1 MTHVTSGS
9 GRPPD
14 GGTPSNFQPT
24 KMLTF
29 NVTAPVQASTVDVT
43 DAVADVVGLNQV
55 YMVQHLGGN
64 RFQVILYN
72 SVALEQLNAH
82 GDLSICGQQVA
93 TEPLMPRVTRVA
105 CLHLPG
111 YVPDEYLVRALSPY
125 GKLVKLERPTIT
137 DRPTVCN
144 AIRVAHLEMR
154 SDKPVPNFIR
164 ILEHRVTC
172 DYPGISRVC
181 SRCKQPGH
189 FRRSCEVPYCPRCSS
204 FGHAAD
210 TCTARCRRC
219 AGSHATTDC
228 VRKKSFAEAVDAR
241 SQRPDQHV
249 QATPSAEM
257 PEVGPK
263 QPDQPEARPNQ
274 PDQQAQA
281 MSVSWANQE
290 NFPTLEK
297 EPKTLVLPPV
307 QTLAPPLEEMPPA
320 PTHKTSSGDE
330 VNSNTTTPTWTP
342 ASPTSSDASNEPLV
356 IDEDNLEKEEVR
368 NQGSPPNSDTDSQD
382 PQQSKDSQSNTSSST
397 QQGTTHTTTKTQRA
411 LRARTPKTK
420 SKKQN
425 PLVSPGSD

>member
-111 YVPDEYLVRALSPY
+111 
-125 GKLVKLERPTIT
+125 
-137 DRPTVCN
+137 
-144 AIRVAHLEMR
+144 
-154 SDKPVPNFIR
+154 
-164 ILEHRVTC
+164 
-172 DYPGISRVC
+172 
-181 SRCKQPGH
+181 
-189 FRRSCEVPYCPRCSS
+189 

-330 VNSNTTTPTWTP
+330 VNSDTTTPTWTP

-356 IDEDNLEKEEVR
+356 IDEDNLETEEVR

-382 PQQSKDSQSNTSSST
+382 PQQSKDPQSNTSSST